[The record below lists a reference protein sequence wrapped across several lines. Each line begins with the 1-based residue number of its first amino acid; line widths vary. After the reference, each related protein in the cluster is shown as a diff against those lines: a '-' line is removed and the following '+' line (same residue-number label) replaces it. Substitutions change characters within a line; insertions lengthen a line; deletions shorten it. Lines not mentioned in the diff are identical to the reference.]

1 MLTFTEPAL
10 LIFVTHPIIMKKIF
24 TFSFLFVLLLQSCS
38 FLEQNKFIETK
49 VISSDLNEQ
58 IIYKFYHTGI
68 NKYKVDFYSVHKS
81 DSTKLFEH
89 FITDAVFSSNPYTIS
104 QSQHEIIITNQL
116 FSEEKKLIT
125 RNGKSIILTNR

>member
-1 MLTFTEPAL
+1 
-10 LIFVTHPIIMKKIF
+10 MKKIF
-24 TFSFLFVLLLQSCS
+24 TFSFLSVLLFQSCS

-49 VISSDLNEQ
+49 VISNDLNEQ

-68 NKYKVDFYSVHKS
+68 NNYKVDFYSVHQS

-89 FITDAVFSSNPYTIS
+89 FIKDAVFSSNPYTIS
-104 QSQHEIIITNQL
+104 QSQDEIIITNQL
-116 FSEEKKLIT
+116 FSKEKKLIT

>member
-1 MLTFTEPAL
+1 
-10 LIFVTHPIIMKKIF
+10 MKKIF
-24 TFSFLFVLLLQSCS
+24 IFSFLSILFLQSCS

-58 IIYKFYHTGI
+58 IIYKFYHMGI
-68 NKYKVDFYSVHKS
+68 NKYKVDFYSVHQS

-89 FITDAVFSSNPYTIS
+89 FINDALFSSNTYKIS
-104 QSQHEIIITNQL
+104 QSQNEIIIRNQL

-125 RNGKSIILTNR
+125 QNGKSIILTNR

>member
-1 MLTFTEPAL
+1 
-10 LIFVTHPIIMKKIF
+10 MKKIF
-24 TFSFLFVLLLQSCS
+24 ILSFLSVAFLQSCA

-49 VISSDLNEQ
+49 VISSELNEQ

-68 NKYKVDFYSVHKS
+68 NNYTVDFYSVNQS

-89 FITDAVFSSNPYTIS
+89 FIKDALLSSTPYKIS
-104 QSQHEIIITNQL
+104 QNRHQIIIRNQL

-125 RNGKSIILTNR
+125 RNGRSIILTNK